1 MQNEIAK
8 YTPTQQQIQ
17 GWINL
22 AAAKNKLVDDLTR
35 LQLAAQG
42 VILKP
47 AGSITEREQ
56 QLKDYR
62 AAYKAIQDARL
73 GSDVVKRLNEL
84 LESFMQYE
92 KAQDPKSN
100 ERYKALEQELLNL
113 KKEEQ
118 AKAEQAQA
126 KNREMAA
133 YRAHIETSI
142 TNMITGFKAAA
153 WREIGV
159 MYEQALQTGDM
170 ALEAAT
176 IATITSM
183 QLPTPVKY
191 TRVLVSDAE
200 AAEIASKF
208 PRPDIA
214 KLREEM
220 VAECRKMFI
229 NLESDIAAKMN
240 TGKVIAEQQAQ
251 AVEKEAEQ
259 TNFIAAISAEVE
271 VPQIV
276 PEGKQLKKKLA
287 ITIEETPEF
296 MIAVLT
302 QFLKIPNA
310 TTLLRTRSKFSS
322 TTVAQMAGA
331 IEKYCNDKQIT
342 ALPGLKIT
350 EEVSL

>member
-1 MQNEIAK
+1 M
-8 YTPTQQQIQ
+8 
-17 GWINL
+17 G
-22 AAAKNKLVDDLTR
+22 
-35 LQLAAQG
+35 LAAQ
-42 VILKP
+42 
-47 AGSITEREQ
+47 
-56 QLKDYR
+56 
-62 AAYKAIQDARL
+62 
-73 GSDVVKRLNEL
+73 
-84 LESFMQYE
+84 
-92 KAQDPKSN
+92 
-100 ERYKALEQELLNL
+100 
-113 KKEEQ
+113 
-118 AKAEQAQA
+118 AEQAQA

-176 IATITSM
+176 IATICDM

-200 AAEIASKF
+200 ANEIYSKF
-208 PRPDIA
+208 PKPDIA

-287 ITIEETPEF
+287 ITI
-296 MIAVLT
+296 
-302 QFLKIPNA
+302 
-310 TTLLRTRSKFSS
+310 
-322 TTVAQMAGA
+322 
-331 IEKYCNDKQIT
+331 
-342 ALPGLKIT
+342 
-350 EEVSL
+350 

>member
-1 MQNEIAK
+1 MQQEIARFA
-8 YTPTQQQIQ
+8 PNQQQIQ

-56 QLKDYR
+56 QLKEYR
-62 AAYKAIQDARL
+62 AAHKAIQDARL

-100 ERYKALEQELLNL
+100 EQYKALEQELLNL

-159 MYEQALQTGDM
+159 MYDQALKTGDT
-170 ALEAAT
+170 AIESAT
-176 IATITSM
+176 IATINEM

-191 TRVLVSDAE
+191 TRVLVNDAE
-200 AAEIASKF
+200 AAEIARQF
-208 PRPDIA
+208 PRPDVA

-229 NLESDIAAKMN
+229 NLESDIAASMN
-240 TGKVIAEQQAQ
+240 AGAAITEQQAK

-259 TNFIAAISAEVE
+259 ANFIASISAEVT
-271 VPQIV
+271 VPDIV

-296 MIAVLT
+296 MIAVIT

-310 TTLLRTRSKFSS
+310 ATLLRTRSKFSS

-331 IEKYCNDKQIT
+331 IEKHCNDKQIT
-342 ALPGLKIT
+342 SLPGLQIKEEIT
-350 EEVSL
+350 L

>member
-100 ERYKALEQELLNL
+100 EQYKSLEQELLNL

-159 MYEQALQTGDM
+159 MHEQALQTGDM

-176 IATITSM
+176 IATINSM

-208 PRPDIA
+208 PRPDIS

-240 TGKVIAEQQAQ
+240 TGAAIAEQQAQ

-271 VPQIV
+271 VPEIV

-350 EEVSL
+350 EEVML

>member
-8 YTPTQQQIQ
+8 YTPNQQQIQ

-73 GSDVVKRLNEL
+73 GSDVVKRINEL

-126 KNREMAA
+126 KNREIAA

-176 IATITSM
+176 IATINSM

-208 PRPDIA
+208 PRPDIS

-259 TNFIAAISAEVE
+259 TNFIAAISAEVT
-271 VPQIV
+271 VPEIV
-276 PEGKQLKKKLA
+276 PEGKQFKKKLA
-287 ITIEETPEF
+287 IAIEETPEF
-296 MIAVLT
+296 MIAVIT

-350 EEVSL
+350 EEVTL